1 MKWFE
6 QTKEMSSFGYGTAQW
21 MFYIRLCRNHL
32 CWTFAAMIL
41 WKTQL
46 WDTFARLHTAEWIVS
61 SNHDVSW
68 EDDYCVMF
76 FKLKFFFAHITSH
89 VLFAKSVKHLRRK
102 VLGKLE
108 KYTFLWF
115 KKETFISYFKWIL
128 LKDLLSSSLV
138 DIIFLC
144 TFLL

>member
-1 MKWFE
+1 
-6 QTKEMSSFGYGTAQW
+6 

-76 FKLKFFFAHITSH
+76 FKLKFFLPTLRHMFCSPNPSNIYGERYLVSWKNINFCGLKKRL
-89 VLFAKSVKHLRRK
+89 LFL
-102 VLGKLE
+102 
-108 KYTFLWF
+108 
-115 KKETFISYFKWIL
+115 ISSEIL